1 MYIYRAIESALQDW
15 ASDTDRKSL
24 LLRGARQIG
33 KTTTIRHFARQ
44 FKSFVELNFEDDPS
58 LNALFADSFDIPRIL
73 SGLELRTQTKIIPG
87 ETLLFLDEIQLCP
100 RAISC
105 LRYFYEKMPRLHVIA
120 TGSLLEFAFEEIS
133 DFGVGRIRNMFM
145 HPMSFAEFL
154 TAVGAG
160 VALEHARAA
169 TFENPL
175 SAVGHET
182 LLKHLKTFL
191 VVGGMPAAVRKY
203 VETQSLLAAQEQ
215 HRDILVSLRADF
227 GKYKKRIPATRIVSV
242 FDAVLSQTSEKF
254 TYTNST
260 TGLSYRQSKEC
271 TSLLEMARLIYRV
284 DACHGNGL
292 PLGGDIKE
300 NDNKFL
306 FFDTGLYL
314 TASGL
319 DLSEWIL
326 DPPQKFVNRGRL
338 AEMFVGLELVK
349 ACSPLDDA
357 RLFFWHREARNANA
371 EVDYV
376 VPFRNRVLPIE
387 VKSGVRG
394 SMKSLRIMM
403 DEKHLDLGVRTSEEN
418 LAVLDNIRIIPL
430 YRIGEYATLL
440 RVNAPSQT

>member
-1 MYIYRAIESALQDW
+1 MYIYRAIESALQGW
-15 ASDTDRKSL
+15 ANDTNRKPL

-33 KTTTIRHFARQ
+33 KTTTIRHFAKQ

-58 LNALFADSFDIPRIL
+58 LNALFADSFDVPRIL
-73 SGLELRTQTKIIPG
+73 SDLELRTQTKIIPG

-105 LRYFYEKMPRLHVIA
+105 LRYFYEKMPSLHVIA
-120 TGSLLEFAFEEIS
+120 TGSLLEFAFGEIS

-145 HPMSFAEFL
+145 HPLSFAEFL
-154 TAVGAG
+154 TAIGAE

-169 TFENPL
+169 TFEKPL

-182 LLKHLKTFL
+182 LLKHLKSFL

-203 VETQSLLAAQEQ
+203 AETQSLLAAQEQ

-242 FDAVLSQTSEKF
+242 FDSVLGQTSEKF

-260 TGLSYRQSKEC
+260 AGLSYRQSKEC
-271 TSLLEMARLIYRV
+271 TTLLEMARLIYRV
-284 DACHGNGL
+284 DACHANGL

-314 TASGL
+314 TAS
-319 DLSEWIL
+319 
-326 DPPQKFVNRGRL
+326 R
-338 AEMFVGLELVK
+338 
-349 ACSPLDDA
+349 
-357 RLFFWHREARNANA
+357 
-371 EVDYV
+371 
-376 VPFRNRVLPIE
+376 
-387 VKSGVRG
+387 
-394 SMKSLRIMM
+394 
-403 DEKHLDLGVRTSEEN
+403 SEE
-418 LAVLDNIRIIPL
+418 R
-430 YRIGEYATLL
+430 
-440 RVNAPSQT
+440 RVGKECRSRWSPYH